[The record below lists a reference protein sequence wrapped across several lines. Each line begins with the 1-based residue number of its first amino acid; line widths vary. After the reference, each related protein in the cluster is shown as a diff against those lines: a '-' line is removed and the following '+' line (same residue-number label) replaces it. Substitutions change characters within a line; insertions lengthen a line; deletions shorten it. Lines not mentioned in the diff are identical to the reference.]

1 VIKIKSSEY
10 VRVLENNITI
20 DKIGKI
26 DLDVIKDN
34 SFYSLYYKF
43 PLIERII
50 LEIYKVIP
58 GSNVEMYEQG
68 KMKTINSIIDNNPDI
83 DVLLPDIKEHISN
96 YFSDNDNSPRNVIF
110 HPSLN
115 DTIQVTVDFE
125 EINYIIAILLAI
137 LRNVCADYGLSNLC
151 KIEHI

>member
-1 VIKIKSSEY
+1 MIKIKSSEY

-68 KMKTINSIIDNNPDI
+68 KMKTINS
-83 DVLLPDIKEHISN
+83 
-96 YFSDNDNSPRNVIF
+96 
-110 HPSLN
+110 
-115 DTIQVTVDFE
+115 TI
-125 EINYIIAILLAI
+125 
-137 LRNVCADYGLSNLC
+137 
-151 KIEHI
+151 